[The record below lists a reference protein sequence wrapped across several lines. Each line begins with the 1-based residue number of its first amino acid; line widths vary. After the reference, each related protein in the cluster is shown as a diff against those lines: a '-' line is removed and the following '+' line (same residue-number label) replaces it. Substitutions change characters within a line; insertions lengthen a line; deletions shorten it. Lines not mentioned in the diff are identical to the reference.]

1 MLCAITLC
9 KMPYILVCMALT
21 YSEYHGRLNG
31 KLVKIPIPLYRIRLS
46 LSYIIKCK
54 SGITAATLVLAVTF
68 LMRLSQLTRRVT

>member
-46 LSYIIKCK
+46 FLHKMCK